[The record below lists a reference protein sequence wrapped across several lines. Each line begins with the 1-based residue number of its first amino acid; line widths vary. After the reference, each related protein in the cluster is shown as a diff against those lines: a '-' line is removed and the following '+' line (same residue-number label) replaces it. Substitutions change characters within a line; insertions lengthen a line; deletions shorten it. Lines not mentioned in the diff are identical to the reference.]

1 MTEPR
6 PPRTADSPQQVR
18 PSFGKIMRA
27 RLALGFESARKLPA
41 LLGRVVP
48 ELTLSRLRE
57 TESLV
62 HVIRMQAARRPKAP
76 ALLLA
81 DSRLDYAELL
91 RGLEQRAAY
100 LEGEGV
106 RRGSVVALVG
116 DNSIEYVLL
125 LLACARLGAPVA
137 LVGPELEGEL
147 LERALSRAG
156 AAFVL
161 SDAGRAPRVRRAT
174 PRPVL
179 SYGDDSFLRLVARA
193 PQTPSVALPPGGDAD
208 FAYVYTSGTTGNSKP
223 CRVSHRRALSAA
235 TIFSRLVH
243 GLRSDD
249 VLYCALPLCHASAL
263 LLGLGATL
271 VGGGALAL
279 RERFS
284 ASALLSDLRQHRAT
298 LLLYVGELGRAWLA
312 QPQSAHDREHRLRLA
327 IGNGMSPEVWSRLQ
341 ARFAIPK
348 IVEFYAATEFPGA
361 VVNLTGEVG
370 SVGQLPFARLRGYRL
385 ARVDADTGELA
396 RTAQGR
402 AIPCGVDEPG
412 ELLYRLKPAVNR
424 PTGNYLGYV
433 GERPGGERIARD
445 VFRAGDVWCRSGD
458 LLRMDATGAYFFVDR
473 LGDTFR
479 FKGENVSTREV
490 EGVLR
495 DTPSVTNLAVVGVAL
510 PGVEGKL
517 GLAIVDAPEGVSLE
531 ALAER
536 ARRLPSFAR
545 PCFVRLTRELS
556 YTASLKVKKAQFARE
571 GVDPG
576 EVSDEIYFRQGERY
590 VRLGGEEY
598 RRILEGEVRF

>member
-1 MTEPR
+1 M
-6 PPRTADSPQQVR
+6 
-18 PSFGKIMRA
+18 
-27 RLALGFESARKLPA
+27 ALGFASVRKLPA

-57 TESLV
+57 SESLV
-62 HVIRMQAARRPKAP
+62 HVIRAQAARRPKAP

-81 DSRLDYAELL
+81 DTRLDYAELL
-91 RGLEQRAAY
+91 RALEQRASY

-106 RRGSVVALVG
+106 RKGSVVALVG
-116 DNSIEYVLL
+116 ENSIEYVLL
-125 LLACARLGAPVA
+125 LFACARLGAPVA
-137 LVGPELEGEL
+137 LVGPELDGEL

-156 AAFVL
+156 SAFVL
-161 SDAGRAPRVRRAT
+161 AEAAISSRVRRST

-179 SYGDDSFLRLVARA
+179 SYGDDSFRRLVERA
-193 PQTPSVALPPGGDAD
+193 PKAPSVALPSGGDAD
-208 FAYVYTSGTTGNSKP
+208 FAYVYTSGTTGSSKP

-243 GLRSDD
+243 GLRADD

-312 QPQSAHDREHRLRLA
+312 QPESAHDREHHLRLA

-370 SVGQLPFARLRGYRL
+370 SIGHLPLARFRGYRL
-385 ARVDADTGELA
+385 ARVDPDTGELV

-402 AIPCGVDEPG
+402 AIACGVDEPG
-412 ELLYRLKPAVNR
+412 ELLYRLKPAADR
-424 PTGNYLGYV
+424 PTGNYLGYL

-445 VFRAGDVWCRSGD
+445 VFRPGDVYCRSGD
-458 LLRMDATGAYFFVDR
+458 LLRRDATGAYFFVDR

-495 DTPSVTNLAVVGVAL
+495 DTPAVANLAVVGVAL

-517 GLAIVDAPEGVSLE
+517 GLAIVDAPAGLSLD

-556 YTASLKVKKAQFARE
+556 YTRSLKLKKAQFARE
-571 GVDPG
+571 GVDP
-576 EVSDEIYFRQGERY
+576 ERVSDELYFRQGDGY
-590 VRLGGEEY
+590 VRLGREQY
-598 RRILEGEVRF
+598 RRILEGELRF